1 MVSPGIVGMLKKL
14 YCMIAFLKNDRLTAV
29 LLSPLIIALRRRAAP
44 LRPSAL
50 RIRSPIL
57 PRSAYQLK
65 DASVPSLN
73 WDEGEAEAEEAVPV
87 AGVEAV
93 PARGTT
99 VPGAAEPA
107 AAPTH
112 P

>member
-1 MVSPGIVGMLKKL
+1 MEFGFS
-14 YCMIAFLKNDRLTAV
+14 DV
-29 LLSPLIIALRRRAAP
+29 LNVTP
-44 LRPSAL
+44 LRHCPA
-50 RIRSPIL
+50 RARRGK
-57 PRSAYQLK
+57 PRFAYQRK

-73 WDEGEAEAEEAVPV
+73 GDEREAEAEEAVPV